1 MTKTLRWLL
10 PFLIPILGIAW
21 NNSEI
26 EKEITRILAH
36 QRISWNKGDLESFMS
51 HYWQSNDFTFQS
63 GGQRLEGWESLRSR
77 YQKSYAGENMGKLNF
92 SDLVIKVLSKDIV
105 LVLGRWEVQAEDSLK
120 GGLFTLVFQR
130 KPEGWRIIHDHTS
143 SGSD

>member
-1 MTKTLRWLL
+1 MKKTVVGSLVCLVL
-10 PFLIPILGIAW
+10 SSIFAFGS
-21 NNSEI
+21 SEI

-36 QRISWNKGDLESFMS
+36 QKTSWNKGDLESFMS
-51 HYWQSNDFTFQS
+51 YYWKSDSFTFQS
-63 GGQRLEGWESLRSR
+63 GGNRLEGWESLRLR

-92 SDLVIKVLSKDIV
+92 SDLDIKVLSADIV
-105 LVLGRWEVQAEDSLK
+105 LVLGRWEVQTKDALK
-120 GGLFTLVFQR
+120 GGLFTLVIQR